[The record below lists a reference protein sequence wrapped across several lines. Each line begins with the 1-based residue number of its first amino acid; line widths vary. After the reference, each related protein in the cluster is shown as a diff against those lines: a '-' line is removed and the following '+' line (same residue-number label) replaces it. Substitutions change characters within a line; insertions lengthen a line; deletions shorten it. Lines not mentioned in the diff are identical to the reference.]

1 MDISKYLTNK
11 ELQLSNDDF
20 NIEKLEKDLRKG
32 YVPSEEVETARAE
45 ALKESTANYSA
56 LEDKYTKLEKSYN
69 DIEARNT
76 ELTNHTKDL
85 QLQVEMVSKGFKKED
100 LVEVAKLRS
109 SLYADEENDTKA
121 LDMIKE
127 RYGNT
132 YFPKTQVDIPNETTF
147 NTGESK
153 PKEINITRNTKL
165 SELIIK

>member
-1 MDISKYLTNK
+1 MVDVHSHIVYGV
-11 ELQLSNDDF
+11 DD
-20 NIEKLEKDLRKG
+20 G
-32 YVPSEEVETARAE
+32 AETI
-45 ALKESTANYSA
+45 
-56 LEDKYTKLEKSYN
+56 D
-69 DIEARNT
+69 
-76 ELTNHTKDL
+76 
-85 QLQVEMVSKGFKKED
+85 Q
-100 LVEVAKLRS
+100 
-109 SLYADEENDTKA
+109 A